1 MYSFI
6 EVNKKRIISQSQKPL
21 IIAEIGINHF
31 GSLKIAKKL
40 VIKAKKSGAE
50 AVKVQIHI
58 ADEEMSEESKK
69 IRPGNS
75 NLSIYDVIKNNS
87 LSLKDEIL
95 LRKFIKEKN
104 LIYIATPFSYK
115 AVDFLKKNPADIV
128 KIGSG
133 ECNNQPLINYI
144 CSLNKPVILSTG
156 MNTVESIKSSI
167 KVLEKNKI
175 KYILLYCVNLYP
187 APLHLI
193 RLNAIKQYKKYFNKA
208 IAIGYSDHTEGIETA
223 AIALS
228 LGAKIIEKHFVLSKK
243 DKGPDV
249 KCSMDPEELKKLL
262 SISNNLNNLVNKP
275 KKNNKEEQVTKNFAF
290 HSVVAKKNIYSG
302 ELLSF
307 DNLTTKRP
315 ATGDFRANDIYRLI
329 NKKVKKK
336 IKKNF
341 QIKKRYLK

>member
-1 MYSFI
+1 
-6 EVNKKRIISQSQKPL
+6 
-21 IIAEIGINHF
+21 
-31 GSLKIAKKL
+31 
-40 VIKAKKSGAE
+40 
-50 AVKVQIHI
+50 
-58 ADEEMSEESKK
+58 
-69 IRPGNS
+69 
-75 NLSIYDVIKNNS
+75 
-87 LSLKDEIL
+87 
-95 LRKFIKEKN
+95 
-104 LIYIATPFSYK
+104 
-115 AVDFLKKNPADIV
+115 
-128 KIGSG
+128 
-133 ECNNQPLINYI
+133 
-144 CSLNKPVILSTG
+144 
-156 MNTVESIKSSI
+156 
-167 KVLEKNKI
+167 
-175 KYILLYCVNLYP
+175 
-187 APLHLI
+187 LH
-193 RLNAIKQYKKYFNKA
+193 AIKQYKKYFKKA
-208 IAIGYSDHTEGIETA
+208 TAIGYSDHTEGIETA

-290 HSVVAKKNIYSG
+290 HSVVAKKNIYPG